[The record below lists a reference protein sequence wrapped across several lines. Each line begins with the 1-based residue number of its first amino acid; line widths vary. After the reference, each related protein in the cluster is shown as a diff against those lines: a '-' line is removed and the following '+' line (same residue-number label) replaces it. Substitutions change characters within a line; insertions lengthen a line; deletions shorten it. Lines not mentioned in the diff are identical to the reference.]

1 LNTVGGS
8 GEYSGDNDAH
18 FDGISVFYHEA
29 VGGKRDSD
37 SHVNHARGKK
47 TEPKAITKGLNTIS
61 SDPL

>member
-8 GEYSGDNDAH
+8 GEYSGDNGAH

-47 TEPKAITKGLNTIS
+47 LSQRPLQKG
-61 SDPL
+61 